1 MHDASMIGSGITIT
15 SGLMLWFG
23 ENATAIGAI
32 TAILMLFL
40 TTIFQIL
47 NYRLNQQRLEFD
59 RRKLEKNDIR
69 PKKCI
74 PVQGTDK

>member
-1 MHDASMIGSGITIT
+1 MNNVVHDASMIGSGVTIT

-40 TTIFQIL
+40 TATFQIL
-47 NYRLNQQRLEFD
+47 NYRLNQKRLEFD
-59 RRKLEKNDIR
+59 RRQVEEK
-69 PKKCI
+69 KK
-74 PVQGTDK
+74 